1 MLSLEVNP
9 GNCGWLLGP
18 PSPFL
23 ERWNV
28 LRTSL
33 IGRQGGEERKIES
46 AQRKKSEKPIIWV
59 LGESGHHWVRGT
71 RPHHPGPSVTPLAA
85 LSLPSASRLSLGRTG
100 QGTGHPVPVVS
111 SLKQAHFKPLW
122 PGLGQSLFAWDMTAE
137 SPAQAGLPASG
148 RLHG

>member
-33 IGRQGGEERKIES
+33 IGRQGGEERKIVS
-46 AQRKKSEKPIIWV
+46 PKEKIRETYNMGAWGVWSP
-59 LGESGHHWVRGT
+59 LGKGY
-71 RPHHPGPSVTPLAA
+71 
-85 LSLPSASRLSLGRTG
+85 
-100 QGTGHPVPVVS
+100 
-111 SLKQAHFKPLW
+111 
-122 PGLGQSLFAWDMTAE
+122 
-137 SPAQAGLPASG
+137 
-148 RLHG
+148 